1 MSASEIAFEDWSSS
15 MPRGWPPHRANELRF
30 QDCTCA
36 RGKPSWH
43 KGCLEL
49 CEARNITPGSWRYAA
64 RPANHLPCRTPALSC
79 HSQCRGGTSGPRGM
93 YRSNKTGIQRSP
105 CIAPGHAIP
114 ENPPANAL
122 GKTGRFDHRP
132 WRAPS
137 KEITKCTPKRVAWR
151 RYGVAQGTGLATSRL
166 KPSWQ
171 SEGSMLSASDSK
183 WMPAAPFISCREG
196 HANCPETIKKGG
208 GIKLPLPAQAGM
220 PPNGRI
226 NFRISFGPQSATTY
240 CRNEPP

>member
-36 RGKPSWH
+36 KGKPSWH

-49 CEARNITPGSWRYAA
+49 CEARNITPGSWRYVA

-93 YRSNKTGIQRSP
+93 YRSNRTGIQRSP

-122 GKTGRFDHRP
+122 GKTRRFYQGLP
-132 WRAPS
+132 Q
-137 KEITKCTPKRVAWR
+137 KESDNVLSTWSGADTK
-151 RYGVAQGTGLATSRL
+151 TGQHGAVDIS
-166 KPSWQ
+166 
-171 SEGSMLSASDSK
+171 SE
-183 WMPAAPFISCREG
+183 
-196 HANCPETIKKGG
+196 
-208 GIKLPLPAQAGM
+208 
-220 PPNGRI
+220 
-226 NFRISFGPQSATTY
+226 
-240 CRNEPP
+240 